1 MMTVMCLM
9 CSFSSAL
16 SRLRRMDM
24 ILALIGRTFVA
35 WRTLLFVREFDDQVW
50 TMVVAASFLA
60 LPSATIQVLDKED

>member
-1 MMTVMCLM
+1 
-9 CSFSSAL
+9 
-16 SRLRRMDM
+16 MDM